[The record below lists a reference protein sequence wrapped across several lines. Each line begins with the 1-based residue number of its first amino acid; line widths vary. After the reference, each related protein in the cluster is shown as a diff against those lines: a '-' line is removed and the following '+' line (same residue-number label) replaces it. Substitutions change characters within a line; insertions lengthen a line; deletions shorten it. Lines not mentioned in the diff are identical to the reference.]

1 MYTRTLDVSR
11 DARQPTEVSSIQRAR
26 LLWRRGSCRSR
37 GEPECPF
44 IGREAG
50 AQVFEA
56 RRIGQRHPVGT
67 ESPRGVDRDH
77 ADRLSLALA
86 AVDDPRPVFGLLQEH
101 ETLRAPG

>member
-56 RRIGQRHPVGT
+56 GPRSQRHPGGT
-67 ESPRGVDRDH
+67 ESPPGVDRQS
-77 ADRLSLALA
+77 ADQLSVALA
-86 AVDDPRPVFGLLQEH
+86 AVHESRPVFGLLQEQG
-101 ETLRAPG
+101 TMCAPG